1 MMAREAGKPVIVATQ
16 MLESMISAP
25 RPTRAEASDVANA
38 VLDGT
43 DAVML
48 SGETSVGDYPVET
61 VETMARIVVA
71 TEAASITEIPRLV
84 GRPTT
89 IGNAIGR
96 AATLTGQT
104 LGAKFLVAFSSS
116 GDTVRGLARHR
127 CVIPLL
133 AFTPY
138 ETVQRQLALSWGT
151 ESFTVPMVEHTDDM
165 VRQVDKALLSIGRC
179 QPGDL
184 VAIVFGSPVGRSGMT
199 NTLRMHRIGE
209 EVTSLG

>member
-1 MMAREAGKPVIVATQ
+1 
-16 MLESMISAP
+16 
-25 RPTRAEASDVANA
+25 VANA
-38 VLDGT
+38 VLDGA

-48 SGETSVGDYPVET
+48 SGETSVGEYPVET
-61 VETMARIVVA
+61 VATMARIVVA
-71 TEAASITEIPRLV
+71 TEKDAIDRIPRLQ
-84 GRPTT
+84 GRPSTVGQG
-89 IGNAIGR
+89 IAR

-104 LGAKFLVAFSSS
+104 LGAKYLVAFSSS

-138 ETVQRQLALSWGT
+138 DDVQRQLAVSWGT
-151 ESFTVPMVEHTDDM
+151 ESFIVPLVEHSDDM
-165 VRQVDKALLSIGRC
+165 VRQVDKALLSVGKC

-199 NTLRMHRIGE
+199 NTLRLHRIGE
-209 EVTSLG
+209 EIASG